1 MGSSQMRGGAMVVLS
16 YFLPVVS
23 FVFIAFQPGTVQL
36 YFFTSSILAFTQ
48 ARLLTNNSFRSFLG
62 LQPVILQP
70 NKSPSPDNANDPTTR
85 IITGPTAGPGALKL
99 YQPPR
104 HPTQASTVTTTA
116 ANAATS
122 SDPQNSKV
130 SIIDRFVDRA
140 KARKTEVV
148 RAWYDMF
155 GTTREKKDSEA
166 QRLRELRESERYV
179 KRLQQEEEWKREEKN
194 RLAVRD
200 LEEDGEEETGT
211 GTGAGG
217 GMKRRGRRREKR

>member
-1 MGSSQMRGGAMVVLS
+1 
-16 YFLPVVS
+16 
-23 FVFIAFQPGTVQL
+23 
-36 YFFTSSILAFTQ
+36 
-48 ARLLTNNSFRSFLG
+48 
-62 LQPVILQP
+62 
-70 NKSPSPDNANDPTTR
+70 
-85 IITGPTAGPGALKL
+85 
-99 YQPPR
+99 
-104 HPTQASTVTTTA
+104 
-116 ANAATS
+116 
-122 SDPQNSKV
+122 
-130 SIIDRFVDRA
+130 
-140 KARKTEVV
+140 
-148 RAWYDMF
+148 MF